1 MFQVFIAVPRMLIH
15 SATTTV
21 LQQAHKSCETTINL
35 IVVTVKVKVWAL
47 HFKKAIMKLHVV
59 NCKLQKHHLH
69 VVVLTLQFAN
79 THLKKKKKGDNLL

>member
-1 MFQVFIAVPRMLIH
+1 MLLSAFIAVPWVPIH
-15 SATTTV
+15 SATMTV

-59 NCKLQKHHLH
+59 NCRITVTKQKHHLH
-69 VVVLTLQFAN
+69 VVVLTLQFAK
-79 THLKKKKKGDNLL
+79 TLF